1 MVVVQRLDA
10 TALYAGAEKTTG
22 LTDWGADLTF
32 REGLDRLV
40 NAIEAMPEADL
51 LRAPFAAEATSL
63 LATRLRLQ
71 DDANRHPEVLEEQI
85 VRPMIVTGAPRSGT
99 TWLYELLALDPATR
113 APRDWEAANPW
124 PAPEIASFDTDPRIA
139 ERQAVFDA
147 MVKAVPELATIHPW
161 NTRMPQECNC
171 FTNLHFVSSNF
182 WSSYSVPD
190 YVGWITFGRPEGTFQ
205 THRRVLQ
212 QLQWKGPR
220 GRWLLKAPPH
230 LFMLDELI
238 ETYPDAMIVQTHREP
253 AAFVPSLASF
263 IWALR
268 RASYGADSPLS
279 DGPTIGREVLLHYE
293 EALERATKSRQRP
306 EVDSRILDVA
316 FRESRTDPI
325 GTVRRIYENFG
336 LELTPEYEETLK
348 RHIAAERPTGADK
361 HRYDPAD
368 FGIAKLN
375 IPDRAPSYRA
385 RFGDFLTS

>member
-1 MVVVQRLDA
+1 MVGAQRLDVA
-10 TALYAGAEKTTG
+10 ALHAEAEETTG
-22 LTDWGADLTF
+22 LTDWGTDLTF
-32 REGLDRLV
+32 REGLGRLV
-40 NAIEAMPEADL
+40 NAIEAMPEADW
-51 LRAPFAAEATSL
+51 LRASFAAEATSL
-63 LATRLRLQ
+63 LVTRLRLQ
-71 DDANRHPEVLEEQI
+71 DDANRHPEVLEGQI

-113 APRDWEAANPW
+113 APRDWETANPW

-190 YVGWITFGRPEGTFQ
+190 YVDWITFGRPEGTFQ

-230 LFMLDELI
+230 LLMLDELI
-238 ETYPDAMIVQTHREP
+238 ETYPDAMIVQTHREL
-253 AAFVPSLASF
+253 ASFVPSLASF
-263 IWALR
+263 VWALR

-293 EALERATKSRQRP
+293 EALERATKSRQCP
-306 EVDSRILDVA
+306 EVDDRIFDVA
-316 FRESRTDPI
+316 FHETRTDPI
-325 GTVRRIYENFG
+325 GAVRRIYEHFG
-336 LELTPEYEETLK
+336 LEFTLQYEETLK
-348 RHIAAERPTGADK
+348 RHIAAERPTGAGK

-368 FGIAKLN
+368 FRIDLLN

-385 RFGDFLTS
+385 RFGDLLTS